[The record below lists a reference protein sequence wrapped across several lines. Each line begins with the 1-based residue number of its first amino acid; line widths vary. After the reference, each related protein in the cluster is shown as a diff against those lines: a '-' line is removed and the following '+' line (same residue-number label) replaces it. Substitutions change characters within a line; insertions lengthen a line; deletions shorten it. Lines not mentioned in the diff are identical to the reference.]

1 MNNWFETTRSVVFPW
16 HCDHYGHMNARWYVH
31 QFDDSGFHIWTLAG
45 CPHSHSRAQG
55 VETVVAR
62 YTVDYLREMVA
73 GQALVVRCGFVRLGN
88 KSVTHLHR
96 MFDADSGTLHAA
108 MECVEVFFDPETR
121 KSAPMPD
128 DIRAVLERKL
138 ADPDE
143 DWSTGLG
150 ADG

>member
-108 MECVEVFFDPETR
+108 MECVEVFFDPGTR

-128 DIRAVLERKL
+128 DIRAVLELKL

-150 ADG
+150 PGG